1 MKKAAIHR
9 MLAAFAAILIF
20 TGPAKAA
27 TLDLTGNWEARVMG
41 AAVTAEF
48 AQDGQMFTGVMRIPE
63 PGGKVNVYH
72 LAGAIFDEKFVA
84 LHGSGHVFEGR
95 MTSPDT
101 AEGVFKLAEGGSLSV
116 RFVRKGLASAA
127 GKP

>member
-1 MKKAAIHR
+1 MLR

-20 TGPAKAA
+20 SCPVRAESF
-27 TLDLTGNWEARVMG
+27 DLTGQWEARVMG
-41 AAVTAEF
+41 APVTAEF
-48 AQDGQMFTGVMRIPE
+48 SQDGQMFTGVMRIPE

-95 MTSPDT
+95 ATSADA
-101 AEGVFKLAEGGSLSV
+101 AEGVFRLAEGGSFGV
-116 RFVRKGLASAA
+116 RLFRKGRAPAA
-127 GKP
+127 GEN